1 MIASAH
7 IVSGIVCGVVAASAR
22 TNASRFA
29 VAFALGLASHLV
41 LDAIPHSD
49 YGQHFGAER
58 MAIVMVEVPATAA
71 LMWFMLRS
79 RWRPGFGV
87 SLPAG
92 VAGSVLPDAKFAFA
106 MFPEPVAS
114 SVERWGNGF
123 HSWFHALPT
132 SFLVGMAPQI
142 ASLILLLVLL
152 TLVLRRAEHG
162 TGEGPSV
169 QRTSLTRS
177 RGE

>member
-7 IVSGIVCGVVAASAR
+7 IVSGILCGVVAASAR

-29 VAFALGLASHLV
+29 VAFALGLVSHVV

-49 YGQHFGAER
+49 YGQLFGAER
-58 MAIVMVEVPATAA
+58 MAVVIVEVPVTAA
-71 LMWFMLRS
+71 LLWLILRS
-79 RWRPGFGV
+79 RWRRGFGV
-87 SLPAG
+87 SVPAG

-106 MFPEPVAS
+106 IFPEPVSS

-132 SFLVGMAPQI
+132 PFLVGMATQI
-142 ASLILLLVLL
+142 ASLIVLLVIL
-152 TLVLRRAEHG
+152 TLVLRRVPRHEPIG
-162 TGEGPSV
+162 
-169 QRTSLTRS
+169 RIR
-177 RGE
+177 

>member
-7 IVSGIVCGVVAASAR
+7 IVGGIVSGVVGASAR

-29 VAFALGLASHLV
+29 VAFALGLVSHIA

-49 YGQHFGAER
+49 YGQLFGAER
-58 MAIVMVEVPATAA
+58 MAVVSIEVPATAA

-87 SLPAG
+87 SVPAG
-92 VAGSVLPDAKFAFA
+92 LAGSVLPDAKFAFA
-106 MFPEPVAS
+106 IFPEPVAS

-132 SFLVGMAPQI
+132 PFRVGMATQI
-142 ASLILLLVLL
+142 TSLMVLLLIL
-152 TLVLRRAEHG
+152 TLVLRRGPEHEPIG
-162 TGEGPSV
+162 RV
-169 QRTSLTRS
+169 R
-177 RGE
+177 

>member
-7 IVSGIVCGVVAASAR
+7 IVSGIVSGVVGASAR
-22 TNASRFA
+22 TKASRFA
-29 VAFALGLASHLV
+29 VAFALGLVSHVV

-49 YGQHFGAER
+49 YGQLFGAAR
-58 MAIVMVEVPATAA
+58 MAVVIVEVPATAA

-87 SLPAG
+87 SVPAG
-92 VAGSVLPDAKFAFA
+92 LAGSVLPDAKFAFA
-106 MFPEPVAS
+106 LFPEPVAS

-132 SFLVGMAPQI
+132 PFLVGMAAQI
-142 ASLILLLVLL
+142 ASLMLLLVIL
-152 TLVLRRAEHG
+152 TLMLRRVPIAPPAAA
-162 TGEGPSV
+162 TPV
-169 QRTSLTRS
+169 RPRQR
-177 RGE
+177 